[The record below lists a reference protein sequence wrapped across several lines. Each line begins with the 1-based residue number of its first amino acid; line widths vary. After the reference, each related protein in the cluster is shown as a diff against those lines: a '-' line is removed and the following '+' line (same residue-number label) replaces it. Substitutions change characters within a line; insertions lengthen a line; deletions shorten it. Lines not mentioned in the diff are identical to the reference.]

1 MGPPRTRAHLVAQRG
16 RFQEG
21 SMNDRASA
29 APPLQF
35 LDPSERAALEK
46 PVVWE
51 SQTGRYFARRPQAET
66 LDLIGR
72 EAPWAA
78 SANPTAT
85 AAAAGGEDKR
95 SSKMGI
101 LGQMWEGVRGKLRLR
116 RDDEKEKA
124 SFRDYYH
131 DDDDDDDDDDDNDD
145 DNDRRRYGLRNS
157 RDRGPQRGSEQRPSR
172 EQVLASYH
180 QLVASGFFSS
190 HAIQSTRFGPPRPKT
205 SHGHDGATP
214 PQWPLTPAIPAAS
227 QATAAPSTPIQT
239 CRSSEVCSPVSA
251 ASSRGTKRAA
261 ADSSSVCAKEAAGDD
276 KQDDDAK
283 DGPEHENGTRNHDS
297 HKHDDDE
304 AEDDATLAHR
314 FLPKRLR
321 QTASRDISLPKIRSA
336 ASRKHLRSAVAAA
349 RKGLS
354 TSAAVT
360 TGARYAANDGDVDM
374 DALPNSHAQRP
385 DGDGLFRNTPRSEA
399 HAVSSP
405 GCPPSSPS
413 SPSCRKIKRPARA
426 RSLKARGEIA
436 GDGAAKG
443 NGAPVSAPAMP
454 LFGPARAETLP
465 PPLRV
470 VPDAN
475 RGIPNVPIIPVKF
488 TYGEDR
494 ENGSPWRGLRRG

>member
-46 PVVWE
+46 PVFWE
-51 SQTGRYFARRPQAET
+51 SQTGRCFARRPQAET

-72 EAPWAA
+72 EAPWTA
-78 SANPTAT
+78 S

-95 SSKMGI
+95 SSKMGF

-131 DDDDDDDDDDDNDD
+131 DDDDGDGDGDDDNDET
-145 DNDRRRYGLRNS
+145 RYGLRNG

-227 QATAAPSTPIQT
+227 QAMAAPSTPIQT
-239 CRSSEVCSPVSA
+239 CRSSEVCSPVSG

-261 ADSSSVCAKEAAGDD
+261 ADSPSVRAKEAAGDD
-276 KQDDDAK
+276 NQDGDAK
-283 DGPEHENGTRNHDS
+283 DEPDHENGTRNHDN
-297 HKHDDDE
+297 HKHDDDGDDHDDDE

-354 TSAAVT
+354 TSAAVAT
-360 TGARYAANDGDVDM
+360 RARYAANDGDVDM
-374 DALPNSHAQRP
+374 DALPDNHARRP
-385 DGDGLFRNTPRSEA
+385 DGDGPFRNTPRGEA
-399 HAVSSP
+399 HAASSP
-405 GCPPSSPS
+405 GCAPSSPS

-426 RSLKARGEIA
+426 RSLKAN
-436 GDGAAKG
+436 GAAEG
-443 NGAPVSAPAMP
+443 NGAPVSVPAMP
-454 LFGPARAETLP
+454 VFGPAHVGTLPPP

-475 RGIPNVPIIPVKF
+475 RGIPNVPVIPVKF